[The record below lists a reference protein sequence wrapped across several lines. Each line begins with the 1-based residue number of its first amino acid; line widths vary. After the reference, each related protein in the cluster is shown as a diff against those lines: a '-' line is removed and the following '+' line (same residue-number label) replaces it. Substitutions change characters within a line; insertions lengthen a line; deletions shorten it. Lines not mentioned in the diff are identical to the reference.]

1 VIFRKVLTSQLTKFL
16 GDESAQF
23 TSSLTPNHINFGF
36 PAKNVNVSLNKTFN
50 TLIIK
55 MDFSIKREIHKK
67 KDLLETLTKAK
78 NFVKFQQNLNNIQN
92 DDIQ

>member
-1 VIFRKVLTSQLTKFL
+1 MIFRKVLTSQLTKFL

-36 PAKNVNVSLNKTFN
+36 PAKNFNVSLNKTFI

-55 MDFSIKREIHKK
+55 MDFSMKREIHKK
-67 KDLLETLTKAK
+67 RSFGDFNESQKFCQISTK
-78 NFVKFQQNLNNIQN
+78 FE
-92 DDIQ
+92 